1 MGCLEFIKMALQQNR
16 TEWRQQLIFEL
27 LKHNVVYGKETIDG
41 IVNNAKKI
49 ESFVFQDVQQQ
60 PNKTD

>member
-1 MGCLEFIKMALQQNR
+1 MALQQDR
-16 TEWRQQLIFEL
+16 TEWRQQLISEL
-27 LKHNVVYGKETIDG
+27 LKHNANYGKETIDG

>member
-1 MGCLEFIKMALQQNR
+1 MGYLEFIKMALQQDR
-16 TEWRQQLIFEL
+16 TEWRQQLISEL
-27 LKHNVVYGKETIDG
+27 LKHNAVYGKETIDG
-41 IVNNAKKI
+41 IINNAKKI

>member
-1 MGCLEFIKMALQQNR
+1 MGYLEFIKMALQQDR
-16 TEWRQQLIFEL
+16 TEWRQQLISKL
-27 LKHNVVYGKETIDG
+27 LKHNAIYGKETIDG